1 MQALDFASH
10 RINNASTAVMSNTN
24 INGITFRESLQA
36 IQQHNVTMNN
46 LDVYQ
51 QQYNDRRIQY
61 DALVTNMGG
70 HGTMAQ
76 QTLPNT
82 NTDADTDADT
92 EDDTSTDPAISSFAA
107 AQDKDIDYP
116 SEADNEKEDSGS
128 MMAAE
133 EEGTNLG
140 IDAIDNQD
148 DMGNRGGEEDSSG
161 KIQFA
166 GTLSPALAVG
176 VQLMNVLGKHTT
188 DLSLFDDVA
197 KFVNELAS
205 TGHQFA
211 KHVIPTRATIESTCE
226 KTFNYKELKPKLIDV
241 PVSSMSQDTIT
252 VPVFDVEA
260 VIQKMLCNPSLM
272 REEHF
277 ASNYDIFTGKPS
289 EPVHKFDEIHT
300 GEAWERAR
308 SHYCG
313 DDTKAFPC
321 GLVLF
326 YDKSHCDRHGALAL
340 SPILFTC
347 TFFNKAAR
355 AKDEFWD
362 VLGYIPNLDYAT
374 SKTSDGKNTGA
385 GAIAKCQDEHNCL
398 FKALEGLKDLHD
410 RGGMTLHVMGRDVLV
425 KVWIHFIVG
434 DIMGN
439 NTLLGSYNSWNAKC
453 PYRDCSCEAED
464 FIKPD
469 NVCNFWS
476 KAVIDHCKQT
486 KNDTA
491 LQQMSKYNIANAF
504 DNLPL
509 SDTTDGIY
517 RLTPPETMHA
527 ISTGIVKRMIE
538 NNCHLFNISAQL
550 TW

>member
-1 MQALDFASH
+1 
-10 RINNASTAVMSNTN
+10 
-24 INGITFRESLQA
+24 
-36 IQQHNVTMNN
+36 
-46 LDVYQ
+46 
-51 QQYNDRRIQY
+51 
-61 DALVTNMGG
+61 
-70 HGTMAQ
+70 
-76 QTLPNT
+76 
-82 NTDADTDADT
+82 
-92 EDDTSTDPAISSFAA
+92 
-107 AQDKDIDYP
+107 
-116 SEADNEKEDSGS
+116 
-128 MMAAE
+128 
-133 EEGTNLG
+133 
-140 IDAIDNQD
+140 
-148 DMGNRGGEEDSSG
+148 MGNRGGEEDSLG

-362 VLGYIPNLDYAT
+362 VLGYYQT
-374 SKTSDGKNTGA
+374 WT
-385 GAIAKCQDEHNCL
+385 
-398 FKALEGLKDLHD
+398 
-410 RGGMTLHVMGRDVLV
+410 
-425 KVWIHFIVG
+425 
-434 DIMGN
+434 
-439 NTLLGSYNSWNAKC
+439 TLLPRHQMAKIQEQEQLQSA
-453 PYRDCSCEAED
+453 RMNITACS
-464 FIKPD
+464 K
-469 NVCNFWS
+469 
-476 KAVIDHCKQT
+476 H
-486 KNDTA
+486 
-491 LQQMSKYNIANAF
+491 
-504 DNLPL
+504 
-509 SDTTDGIY
+509 
-517 RLTPPETMHA
+517 
-527 ISTGIVKRMIE
+527 
-538 NNCHLFNISAQL
+538 
-550 TW
+550 